1 MTDKTIISNVMEATK
16 KAALLRLNDFIGS
29 NLKNYSRD
37 RNYDF
42 GPENRGNISMLSPY
56 LRHRVITEEFTIGKS
71 LEKYQLQRIEKFI
84 QEVLWRTYW
93 KGWLEMRPEVWSDY
107 KLFLNKHK
115 KHDITDVTSYKTN
128 INCFDSWTKE
138 LIENGYLHN
147 HARMWYASIWI
158 HTLELPWQLGA
169 DFFMRHLLDGD
180 PASNT
185 LSWRWVAGLQT
196 KGKSYLA
203 SYSNISKFTNNRFGQ
218 GDGPYLSSI
227 AKDFEFKEYK
237 ANSKKFTEYSDTQSD
252 EIVGLIVTSEDLDLE
267 TCQKLSIPNFVYIL
281 PYSPEESEIYSDKVK
296 HFKQSLCD
304 DVCTRLFSNEQSLT
318 TDKSC
323 SIIQWAKEN
332 KLGKIVTL
340 ATPTGYINDYLL
352 GIKNELRDNGIE
364 FIKVFRDY
372 DMKYWNYA
380 SKGFFNFF
388 QKAVKNI

>member
-1 MTDKTIISNVMEATK
+1 MEATK
-16 KAALLRLNDFIGS
+16 KAALLRLNDFIES

-42 GPENRGNISMLSPY
+42 GPENRENISMLSPY
-56 LRHRVITEEFTIGKS
+56 LRHRVITEELTIGKS
-71 LEKYQLQRIEKFI
+71 LEKYQLQKIEKFI

-107 KLFLNKHK
+107 KLFINKHK
-115 KHDITDVTSYKTN
+115 NHDITDVTSYKTN
-128 INCFDSWTKE
+128 IHCFDSWTKE

-169 DFFMRHLLDGD
+169 NFFMQHLLDGD

-203 SYSNISKFTNNRFGQ
+203 SYSNISKFTNNRFRQ
-218 GDGPYLSSI
+218 GDGRYLSSI

-237 ANSKKFTEYSDTQSD
+237 ANSKKFTEYSDTQPD

-281 PYSPEESEIYSDKVK
+281 PYSQEESMIYSDKVK
-296 HFKQSLCD
+296 NFKQSLCD

-323 SIIQWAKEN
+323 SIIKWAKEN
-332 KLGKIVTL
+332 KLEKIVTL

-352 GIKNELRDNGIE
+352 GIKKELRDNGIE

>member
-1 MTDKTIISNVMEATK
+1 MEATK
-16 KAALLRLNDFIGS
+16 KAALLRLNDFIES

-42 GPENRGNISMLSPY
+42 GPENRENISMLSPY
-56 LRHRVITEEFTIGKS
+56 LRHRVITEELTIGKS
-71 LEKYQLQRIEKFI
+71 LEKYQLQKIEKFI

-107 KLFLNKHK
+107 KLFINEHK
-115 KHDITDVTSYKTN
+115 NHDITDVTLYKTN
-128 INCFDSWTKE
+128 IHCFDSWTKE

-147 HARMWYASIWI
+147 HTRMWYASIWI

-203 SYSNISKFTNNRFGQ
+203 SYSNISKFTNNRFRQ
-218 GDGPYLSSI
+218 GDGRYLSSI

-237 ANSKKFTEYSDTQSD
+237 ANSKKFTEYSDTQPD

-281 PYSPEESEIYSDKVK
+281 PYSQEESMIYSDKVK
-296 HFKQSLCD
+296 NFKQSLCD

-323 SIIQWAKEN
+323 SIIKWAKEN
-332 KLGKIVTL
+332 KLEKIVTL

-352 GIKNELRDNGIE
+352 GIKKELRENGIE

>member
-1 MTDKTIISNVMEATK
+1 MEATK
-16 KAALLRLNDFIGS
+16 KAALLRLNDFIKS

-42 GPENRGNISMLSPY
+42 GPENRENISMLSPY
-56 LRHRVITEEFTIGKS
+56 LRHRVITEELTIGKS
-71 LEKYQLQRIEKFI
+71 LEKYQLKKIEKFI

-107 KLFLNKHK
+107 KLFINEHK
-115 KHDITDVTSYKTN
+115 NHDITDVTSYKTN
-128 INCFDSWTKE
+128 IHCFDSWTKE

-147 HARMWYASIWI
+147 HTRMWYASIWI

-169 DFFMRHLLDGD
+169 NFFMQHLLDGD

-203 SYSNISKFTNNRFGQ
+203 SYSNISKFTNNRFRQ
-218 GDGPYLSSI
+218 GDGRYLSSI

-237 ANSKKFTEYSDTQSD
+237 ANSKKFTEYSDTQPD

-281 PYSPEESEIYSDKVK
+281 PYSQEESMIYSDKVK
-296 HFKQSLCD
+296 NFKQSLCD

-323 SIIQWAKEN
+323 SIIKWAKEN
-332 KLGKIVTL
+332 KLEKIVTL

-352 GIKNELRDNGIE
+352 GIKKELRDNGIE

-388 QKAVKNI
+388 QNAVKNI

>member
-1 MTDKTIISNVMEATK
+1 MEATK
-16 KAALLRLNDFIGS
+16 KAALLRLNDFIKS

-42 GPENRGNISMLSPY
+42 GPENRENISMLSPY
-56 LRHRVITEEFTIGKS
+56 LRHRVITEELTIGKS
-71 LEKYQLQRIEKFI
+71 LEKYQLKKIEKFI

-107 KLFLNKHK
+107 KLFINEHK
-115 KHDITDVTSYKTN
+115 NHDITDVTSYKTN
-128 INCFDSWTKE
+128 IHCFDSWTKE

-147 HARMWYASIWI
+147 HTRMWYASIWI

-203 SYSNISKFTNNRFGQ
+203 SYSNISKFTNNRFRQ
-218 GDGPYLSSI
+218 GDGRYLSSI
-227 AKDFEFKEYK
+227 AKDLEFKEYK
-237 ANSKKFTEYSDTQSD
+237 ANSKKFTEYSDTQPD

-281 PYSPEESEIYSDKVK
+281 PYSQEESMIYSDKVK
-296 HFKQSLCD
+296 NFKQSLCD

-323 SIIQWAKEN
+323 SIIKWAKEN
-332 KLGKIVTL
+332 KLEKIVTL

-352 GIKNELRDNGIE
+352 GIKKELRDNGIE

-388 QKAVKNI
+388 QKAVKSI

>member
-1 MTDKTIISNVMEATK
+1 
-16 KAALLRLNDFIGS
+16 
-29 NLKNYSRD
+29 
-37 RNYDF
+37 
-42 GPENRGNISMLSPY
+42 
-56 LRHRVITEEFTIGKS
+56 
-71 LEKYQLQRIEKFI
+71 
-84 QEVLWRTYW
+84 
-93 KGWLEMRPEVWSDY
+93 MRPEVWSDY

-196 KGKSYLA
+196 KGKPYLA

-281 PYSPEESEIYSDKVK
+281 PYSPEESGIYSDKVK

>member
-1 MTDKTIISNVMEATK
+1 MEATK
-16 KAALLRLNDFIGS
+16 KAALLRLNDFIES

-42 GPENRGNISMLSPY
+42 GPENRENISMLSPY
-56 LRHRVITEEFTIGKS
+56 LRHRVITEELTIGKS
-71 LEKYQLQRIEKFI
+71 LEKYQLQKIEKFI

-107 KLFLNKHK
+107 KLFINEHK
-115 KHDITDVTSYKTN
+115 NHDITDVTSYKTN
-128 INCFDSWTKE
+128 IHCFDSWTKE

-147 HARMWYASIWI
+147 HTRMWYASIWI

-203 SYSNISKFTNNRFGQ
+203 SYSNISKFTNNRFRQ
-218 GDGPYLSSI
+218 GDGRYLSSI

-237 ANSKKFTEYSDTQSD
+237 ANSKKFTEYSDTQPD

-281 PYSPEESEIYSDKVK
+281 PYSQEESMIYSDKVK
-296 HFKQSLCD
+296 NFKQSLCD

-323 SIIQWAKEN
+323 SIIKWAKEN
-332 KLGKIVTL
+332 KLEKIVTL

-352 GIKNELRDNGIE
+352 GIKKELRDNGIE